1 MRLQSLCF
9 RGVKE
14 ISGNDFRI
22 TITHNDKICSVR
34 IVRVVLKSGEVETL
48 ITNLLE
54 NELDTDKFRE
64 LYFLRWSIE
73 TSFDTLKN
81 KFLIEKFSGK
91 SFVAVFQE
99 YYSIMF
105 LITVCLQ

>member
-1 MRLQSLCF
+1 MFQ
-9 RGVKE
+9 GVKE
-14 ISGNDFRI
+14 NSANDFRI
-22 TITHNDKICSVR
+22 TITHDNKTYSVR

-64 LYFLRWSIE
+64 LYFLRWDIE
-73 TSFDTLKN
+73 TAFDTLKN

-91 SFVAVFQE
+91 
-99 YYSIMF
+99 
-105 LITVCLQ
+105 